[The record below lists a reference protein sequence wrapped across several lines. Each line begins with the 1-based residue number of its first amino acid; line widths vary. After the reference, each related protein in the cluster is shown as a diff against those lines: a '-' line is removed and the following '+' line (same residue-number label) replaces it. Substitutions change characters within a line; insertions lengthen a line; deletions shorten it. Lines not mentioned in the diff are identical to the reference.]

1 MRLVF
6 VPPTVSERSDD
17 GPDDSDEPF
26 VRLVRQPKPNLC
38 TPPLLHDRLLFMRD
52 RFMAPGYVTADQV
65 REGDRYEVSDGHRIE
80 MCPAGGRG
88 GRANLVGASVLD
100 TDPGVKSAA
109 IDTGFTTHPKMLRAP
124 DISVGTIPDAPGWV
138 RGAPPLAVE
147 YADTGQDEVQ
157 LQQKIK
163 ELSAAST
170 VYVWV
175 VRMQEPRRVE
185 VYERGEHLR
194 TVTKGFL
201 SAPGVLKNRVPVR
214 ALYDR
219 EAAHEATLRNLLQRK
234 GYASL
239 EDVEEKA
246 ARKGR
251 REGNK
256 KGRQRGHKEGLLEGQ
271 RRTILRI
278 FTARFGEP
286 TPEFL
291 ERLQS
296 ASSDALDSLTEK
308 LATAAT
314 ADDLF
319 V

>member
-1 MRLVF
+1 
-6 VPPTVSERSDD
+6 
-17 GPDDSDEPF
+17 
-26 VRLVRQPKPNLC
+26 
-38 TPPLLHDRLLFMRD
+38 
-52 RFMAPGYVTADQV
+52 MAPGYVTADQV

-88 GRANLVGASVLD
+88 GRANLVGAAVLD
-100 TDPGVKSAA
+100 SDPAVKSAA

-124 DISVGTIPDAPGWV
+124 DIAVGSIPDAPGWV
-138 RGAPPLAVE
+138 RGTPPLAVE
-147 YADTGQDEVQ
+147 YADTGQDEGE
-157 LQQKIK
+157 LQKKIR
-163 ELSAAST
+163 ELCAAST
-170 VYVWV
+170 LYIWV

-219 EAAHEATLRNLLQRK
+219 EAAHDATLRNLLQRK
-234 GYASL
+234 GYKSL

-251 REGNK
+251 REGSK
-256 KGRQRGHKEGLLEGQ
+256 KGRQRGRKEGLLEGQ
-271 RRTILRI
+271 RRTILQI
-278 FTARFGEP
+278 LTSRFGQP
-286 TPEFL
+286 TTEVL
-291 ERLQS
+291 ERIQS
-296 ASSDALDSLTEK
+296 ASSETLDSITER
-308 LATAAT
+308 LVTAST
-314 ADDLF
+314 VDELF